1 MVQIIPSV
9 LATTEEQYQRDIT
22 KLNTSLS
29 LSGGWVHIDFAD
41 NEFVQ
46 NKTIEPEVIKQSPTN
61 FRKEAHLMV
70 IHPKEW
76 IERLVD
82 AGFERIIFHLESQD
96 NVEEL
101 IDYIKNKGLEV
112 GIALKN
118 ETAIENLEPFSSK
131 IDVILLMSIVAG
143 FQGQSFIPKTLDK
156 IGVLKAKGWNVK
168 IGVDGS
174 IKDSNIREVVEAG
187 ADFVIVGSY
196 FLNGELEENI
206 ENIWEAL
213 RLRSG

>member
-1 MVQIIPSV
+1 MIQIIPSV
-9 LATTEEQYQRDIT
+9 LATSSEQYQRDVT
-22 KLNTSLS
+22 KLNASPS

-70 IHPKEW
+70 VHPKEW
-76 IERLVD
+76 IDNLAD
-82 AGFERIIFHLESQD
+82 AGFERIIFHLESAD
-96 NVEEL
+96 NIEEL
-101 IDYIKNKGLEV
+101 IDYIKGKGLEV

-118 ETAIENLEPFSSK
+118 ETEIEKLEPYVAK
-131 IDVILLMSIVAG
+131 IDVVLLMSIVAG

-156 IGVLKAKGWNVK
+156 IEILRAKAWDIK
-168 IGVDGS
+168 IGVDGA
-174 IKDSNIREVVEAG
+174 IKDNNIKEVVEAG

-213 RLRSG
+213 QVTG